1 MAFILTPEGRSR
13 PRARLLRKGGYNRR
27 VMKTDGP
34 SEADGARTELLGANN
49 RFYESLENF
58 DLGKMK
64 SLWFRGEGVRCIHP
78 GWDAINGY
86 EAVIESWDQVFRNT
100 GWMRVTPTD
109 VSTWR
114 LGELGLVYC
123 SENIT
128 AKHDDEIGVAVTMAT
143 NVFRQTDEG
152 WRMILHH
159 ASPAPVEV
167 TQSFNGT
174 LQ

>member
-1 MAFILTPEGRSR
+1 MIKSEAAPEGEGG
-13 PRARLLRKGGYNRR
+13 RA
-27 VMKTDGP
+27 
-34 SEADGARTELLGANN
+34 ELLGAN
-49 RFYESLENF
+49 RSFYESLEKF
-58 DLGKMK
+58 DIVAMK
-64 SLWFRGEGVRCIHP
+64 ALWFQGEGVRCIHP
-78 GWDAINGY
+78 GWEAINGY
-86 EAVIESWDQVFRNT
+86 EAVIDSWDQVFRNT

-123 SENIT
+123 AENIT
-128 AKHDDEIGVAVTMAT
+128 AKHEDEVGVAVTMAT
-143 NVFRQTDEG
+143 NVFRQTEQG

>member
-1 MAFILTPEGRSR
+1 MKIANGTEPPLTVGIWYPTNAAAAEQTVGNVTETVAQDAPIAGRGLPLVVISHGGGGWYDSHYDTAIALAHER
-13 PRARLLRKGGYNRR
+13 PA
-27 VMKTDGP
+27 
-34 SEADGARTELLGANN
+34 
-49 RFYESLENF
+49 
-58 DLGKMK
+58 
-64 SLWFRGEGVRCIHP
+64 W
-78 GWDAINGY
+78 
-86 EAVIESWDQVFRNT
+86 
-100 GWMRVTPTD
+100 RVTATD

-123 SENIT
+123 AENIT
-128 AKHDDEIGVAVTMAT
+128 AKQEDEVGVAVTMAT
-143 NVFRQTDEG
+143 NVFRQTGDG

>member
-1 MAFILTPEGRSR
+1 MTKSEAAPEGEGG
-13 PRARLLRKGGYNRR
+13 RA
-27 VMKTDGP
+27 
-34 SEADGARTELLGANN
+34 ELLGANN
-49 RFYESLENF
+49 SFYESLEKF
-58 DLGKMK
+58 DITAMK
-64 SLWFRGEGVRCIHP
+64 ALWYRGEGVRCIHP
-78 GWDAINGY
+78 GWEAISGY
-86 EAVIESWDQVFRNT
+86 EAVIESWDQVFKNT

-123 SENIT
+123 AENIT
-128 AKHDDEIGVAVTMAT
+128 AKHDDDVGVAVTMAT
-143 NVFRQTDEG
+143 NVFRQTEQG

>member
-1 MAFILTPEGRSR
+1 
-13 PRARLLRKGGYNRR
+13 
-27 VMKTDGP
+27 MK
-34 SEADGARTELLGANN
+34 SEALPESDGARTELLGANTS
-49 RFYESLENF
+49 FYESLENF
-58 DLGKMK
+58 DLGAMK
-64 SLWFRGEGVRCIHP
+64 ALWYRGEGVRCIHP
-78 GWDAINGY
+78 GWEAINGY
-86 EAVIESWDQVFRNT
+86 DAIIESWDQVFKNT

-109 VSTWR
+109 VASWR

-123 SENIT
+123 AENIT
-128 AKHDDEIGVAVTMAT
+128 AKHEDDVGVAVTMAT
-143 NVFRQTDEG
+143 NVFRQTEKG

>member
-1 MAFILTPEGRSR
+1 LFGP
-13 PRARLLRKGGYNRR
+13 GGYNRR

-34 SEADGARTELLGANN
+34 PESDGVRSELLGANN
-49 RFYESLENF
+49 RFYESLESF

-64 SLWFRGEGVRCIHP
+64 SVWFRGEGVRCIHP

-86 EAVIESWDQVFRNT
+86 DAVIESWDQVFRNT

-128 AKHDDEIGVAVTMAT
+128 AKHDDEVGVAVTMAT